1 MKLTPKQKRMNLL
14 ASFAVV
20 ILGALGLMLLANS
33 NKPLPYLKR
42 QLEQAGFACVSER
55 NVDPEG
61 LSWVSDTADAVTA
74 DGERVLLFRCQ
85 SPKGAEDQE
94 NSLWEVMNEQA
105 RQVTSFVL
113 GDCLVVYAG
122 EDPALKAALDRIA

>member
-1 MKLTPKQKRMNLL
+1 MSIAPAVLPRLEGGCDETDPETEADESPCLL
-14 ASFAVV
+14 CSGDPGCA
-20 ILGALGLMLLANS
+20 GADA
-33 NKPLPYLKR
+33 
-42 QLEQAGFACVSER
+42 AGVSER

-105 RQVTSFVL
+105 KQVTSFVL